1 MAKMAKGQKRPSVA
15 LDEPH
20 ERVAKAVERAA
31 ADSHRAFLHLDR
43 AAGERARTATG
54 PWAGKT
60 LSVKDNL
67 AVRGLPLTCG
77 SKALE
82 GHVAAYT
89 ATAVERLQAKGLVV
103 LGKTN
108 LDEFGCG
115 SSGENSAFG
124 PTTNPRD
131 PARVPGGSSSGAAAS
146 VAAGLVDFALGSD
159 TGGSVRCPASFCG
172 VVGFKPS
179 PGLVSRHGLVD
190 MAMSLESPAPM
201 ARDTRGCALL
211 LDAIAGPDPRD
222 PATLGHG
229 PPPGGYAFEL
239 EKGQVRGLRV
249 GVPKPF
255 LQGLAP
261 EVEEAV
267 RGALQRFEAEGA
279 QVREVE
285 LPEAA
290 LALPT
295 YYLVCYAEFASAMQ
309 KFDGYRYGH
318 RAAEDKGL
326 EATTAMNRAL
336 LGPEVKRRIL
346 LGTHITMREVRGKW
360 YTAALAAREA
370 LGRAFARAF
379 QQHDVL
385 LGPTM
390 PFPAFRLGERV
401 QDPLAMYAADV
412 LTVSANLA
420 GIPAGSVPI
429 PTTGLPIGLQVL
441 APRDHD
447 LRALQVMRLWER
459 IKPGGVGGA
468 A

>member
-1 MAKMAKGQKRPSVA
+1 MAKMTKGQKRPSVA

-20 ERVAKAVERAA
+20 ERVAKALERAA
-31 ADSHRAFLHLDR
+31 ADPHRAFLHLDR
-43 AAGERARTATG
+43 GAAERARVATG
-54 PWAGKT
+54 PWAGKI

-82 GHVAAYT
+82 GHIAAYT
-89 ATAVERLQAKGLVV
+89 ATAVERLEAKGLVI

-124 PTTNPRD
+124 PTLNPRD
-131 PARVPGGSSSGAAAS
+131 PTRVPGGSSSGAAAS

-159 TGGSVRCPASFCG
+159 TGGSVRAPASFCG

-179 PGLVSRHGLVD
+179 YGLVSRFGLVD
-190 MAMSLESPAPM
+190 MAMSLEGPAPL
-201 ARDTRGCALL
+201 ARDTRGCALV
-211 LDAIAGPDPRD
+211 LDAIAGPDARD
-222 PATLGHG
+222 PVTLVG
-229 PPPGGYAFEL
+229 PPLGEPMAFEL

-249 GVPKPF
+249 GAPKQF

-261 EVEEAV
+261 EVEAAV

-279 QVREVE
+279 RVQEVD
-285 LPEAA
+285 LPELK

-318 RAAEDKGL
+318 RAPDDGL
-326 EATTAMNRAL
+326 EATTAANRSL
-336 LGPEVKRRIL
+336 LGAEVKRRIL
-346 LGTHITMREVRGKW
+346 LGTHITMREVRGQW
-360 YTAALAAREA
+360 YTAALRARDA
-370 LGRAFARAF
+370 LARGFARAF
-379 QQHDVL
+379 GEHDVL
-385 LGPTM
+385 LAPTM
-390 PFPAFRLGERV
+390 PFPAFKLGERIA
-401 QDPLAMYAADV
+401 DPLAMYAADV

-420 GIPAGSVPI
+420 GVPAGSVPI
-429 PTTGLPIGLQVL
+429 PTQGLPIGLQVM
-441 APRDHD
+441 APRGHD

-468 A
+468 